1 MSCPAIW
8 LMLSDGNR
16 QRQDGDDEQLRR
28 KEATEVRE
36 LSSPFEHSGYLNVVR
51 RREEDDVGLVSRI
64 VRNAGGQS
72 DIACSEHWRTLSNRA
87 SFGLQFGR

>member
-1 MSCPAIW
+1 
-8 LMLSDGNR
+8 MLSDGNR

-51 RREEDDVGLVSRI
+51 RREEDDVG
-64 VRNAGGQS
+64 AGQS
-72 DIACSEHWRTLSNRA
+72 HREKRWRTK
-87 SFGLQFGR
+87 